1 MAGRVE
7 AIGES
12 ERNKMRGECRNW
24 RTHLP
29 KGAYA
34 VVTGASQG
42 LGRAFAEELARG
54 GVNLHLV
61 ALPDSGLD
69 RVGQALQALY
79 DVSVETHA
87 CDMTAEGAVES
98 LCEAILS
105 RRHDLA
111 MLINNAG
118 VGYNST
124 FVDSTLRQNETCI
137 LLNNLATVKMT
148 RLLLPALLEADRAR
162 ILNVASMAAM
172 FPMPYMPVY
181 APSKSFVLS
190 FSQSLRQEQ
199 RGTSVGVS
207 ALCPNG
213 IRTSA
218 DARDKIAS
226 HGKFGDLFCMDADQ
240 VAQDGLR
247 GVVRDRAVVVPGA
260 LNRAIAAVSKIAPR
274 WLVYSVVGAFWGKT
288 AKKPVRPLAVPAPSP
303 AQ

>member
-1 MAGRVE
+1 MRVQYR
-7 AIGES
+7 S
-12 ERNKMRGECRNW
+12 W
-24 RTHLP
+24 RSRLP

-61 ALPDSGLD
+61 ALPDSGLE
-69 RVGQALQALY
+69 RVGRALQALY

-87 CDMTAEGAVES
+87 CDMTAEGVVES
-98 LCEAILS
+98 VCKLILS
-105 RRHDLA
+105 RGQLLA

-148 RLLLPALLEADRAR
+148 RLLLPALLEAPQGR

-172 FPMPYMPVY
+172 FPMPFMPVY
-181 APSKSFVLS
+181 APSKCFVLS
-190 FSQSLRQEQ
+190 FSQSLRQEL
-199 RGTSVGVS
+199 RGTSVDVS
-207 ALCPNG
+207 VLCPNG

-218 DARDKIAS
+218 EAREKIAS

-240 VAQDGLR
+240 VAQAGLR
-247 GVVRDRAVVVPGA
+247 GLVRDRAAIVPGA
-260 LNRAIAAVSKIAPR
+260 LNRAIAAVSRIAPR

-288 AKKPVRPLAVPAPSP
+288 AKNPTRPLTVPAPNL

>member
-1 MAGRVE
+1 MRVQY
-7 AIGES
+7 G
-12 ERNKMRGECRNW
+12 NW
-24 RTHLP
+24 RSQLP
-29 KGAYA
+29 KGAHA

-61 ALPDSGLD
+61 ALPDAGLE

-98 LCEAILS
+98 LCETILS
-105 RRHDLA
+105 RGHDLA

-124 FVDSTLRQNETCI
+124 FVDSTVRQNETCI

-148 RLLLPALLEADRAR
+148 RLLLPALLEADQAH

-190 FSQSLRQEQ
+190 FSQSLRQEL

-218 DARDKIAS
+218 DAREKIAS
-226 HGKFGDLFCMDADQ
+226 HGKVGDLFCMDADE
-240 VAQDGLR
+240 VAKAGLR
-247 GVVRDRAVVVPGA
+247 GLVRDRAVIVPGA
-260 LNRAIAAVSKIAPR
+260 LNRAIAGVSRIAPR

-288 AKKPVRPLAVPAPSP
+288 AKKPTRSLTAPAPSP
-303 AQ
+303 VQ